1 MATYLLLFLE
11 GIITFISPCM
21 LPMLPLY
28 LSYIAGED
36 QLSKSKTISSSLL
49 FVAGFSMVFVT
60 LGAAAGTFGKLL
72 LEYQRLI
79 NLFGGLLI
87 LLMGLNFMGA
97 IKVSMLNK
105 SFRASPFE
113 SGGSGL
119 TSFVFGFVFAM
130 GWTPC
135 VGAFLGSALMI
146 AASSGSTIMGVTM
159 LLTYSLGL
167 GIPFVLS
174 ALLIEQLRESF
185 NFIKR
190 HYKVINTVSGLI
202 LVVTGIAM
210 MTGMLNKLLAVLS

>member
-11 GIITFISPCM
+11 GMITFISPCM
-21 LPMLPLY
+21 LPMLPVY

-36 QLSKSKTISSSLL
+36 RLSKTKTTSSALL
-49 FVAGFSMVFVT
+49 FVAGFSLVFVA

-87 LLMGLNFMGA
+87 VLMGLNFMGA
-97 IKVSMLNK
+97 IQVSVLNK
-105 SFRASPFE
+105 SFRVSPFDN
-113 SGGSGL
+113 GGSGL
-119 TSFVFGFVFAM
+119 TSFIFGFIFAM

-135 VGAFLGSALMI
+135 VGAFLGTALMM
-146 AASSGSTIMGVTM
+146 AASSGSTLVGVTM

-167 GIPFVLS
+167 GIPFVVS

-185 NFIKR
+185 NLIKR
-190 HYKVINTVSGLI
+190 HYKVVNTVSGLI
-202 LVVTGIAM
+202 LIVTGFAM